1 MSEFADE
8 MIPTNTGSLHFTFMK
23 FFVAFAVVPG
33 RSIAP
38 TSLQIAKVTLKN
50 RHLLFS

>member
-23 FFVAFAVVPG
+23 FFIAFAVVPG
-33 RSIAP
+33 QSIP
-38 TSLQIAKVTLKN
+38 LTSLQIATVTLKN
-50 RHLLFS
+50 RHPLFS